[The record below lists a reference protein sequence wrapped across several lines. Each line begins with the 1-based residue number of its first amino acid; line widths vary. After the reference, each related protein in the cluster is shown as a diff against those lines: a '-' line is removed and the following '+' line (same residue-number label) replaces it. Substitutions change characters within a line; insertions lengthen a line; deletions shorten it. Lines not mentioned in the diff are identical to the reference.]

1 MDTRVVLHY
10 MKIQANAANGGIYIA
25 REGVLDFD
33 SIEEAKEYVQQQ
45 GITAAQVSGVQV
57 GSEFFD
63 GRDWIE
69 LRLAQQIG

>member
-10 MKIQANAANGGIYIA
+10 IKIQPNLVNGSIYIA
-25 REGVLDFD
+25 REGELDFD
-33 SIEEAKEYVQQQ
+33 SIEEAKEYVQEH

-63 GRDWIE
+63 GRDWRE
-69 LRLAQQIG
+69 LRLAQQVG